1 MQIKPQ
7 CEKYYRCWENWQL
20 RLVFDEYG
28 VVNANRYRLISQKLL
43 GDKKLNKAETIETS
57 TFMDNPSNLLSP
69 SKMRRDRG
77 EGSGT
82 IHWRTI
88 TKNGKD
94 YPQAYYHYEFWNG
107 GDRLVLYHSKDIWKE
122 P

>member
-1 MQIKPQ
+1 MSM
-7 CEKYYRCWENWQL
+7 ERYNY
-20 RLVFDEYG
+20 
-28 VVNANRYRLISQKLL
+28 RYRLISQKLL

-57 TFMDNPSNLLSP
+57 TFMDNPSNNPSNLLSP

-88 TKNGKD
+88 T
-94 YPQAYYHYEFWNG
+94 
-107 GDRLVLYHSKDIWKE
+107 
-122 P
+122 